1 MNTSKDSSRTTQPF
15 PDSLWVETAARADP
29 NPPLEGDV
37 SADVVVTGAGYTG
50 LRAALEL
57 AEAGSRV
64 RVLEAADVGWGASGR
79 NGGQVNPMLP
89 FNSPDK
95 LRKLLGANCFERITD
110 ASLNSANELFSLI
123 EKYRIDCQPRRHGW
137 LRVNHSPRAH
147 RESLAIMRGWNE
159 LGAGMVAVESDEL
172 RRMSGTSAY
181 RTGVAT
187 PGGGAVQPLSLAR
200 GLARAAKTAG
210 AQIHGQSAV
219 TALKKTTAG
228 WVVET
233 ATAKVTCEWVV
244 LATNGYTDGL
254 LKGLSGSVIPL
265 VPIQIATDPLAEDQI
280 STILPEG
287 HTISDT
293 RRIIM
298 YARREPDNRMVF
310 GGLGRYGPNG
320 EIGGFD
326 WLARDAARVFPGLKG
341 VHWRFRWGGHIALTA
356 DRLPHLHEP
365 EKGLIAGLGYNG
377 RGVAMSHVMGRVLAE
392 RVLGAQPDTLPF
404 PTTRIERI
412 PFRGI
417 QMMGKGMAIGCM
429 RFLDFL
435 ETRSQ
440 PG

>member
-1 MNTSKDSSRTTQPF
+1 MNTIPASSRTTRPF
-15 PDSLWVETAARADP
+15 PDSLWAETAAGADS
-29 NPPLEGDV
+29 NPPLKEDA
-37 SADVVVTGAGYTG
+37 SADAVVAGAGYTG

-57 AEAGSRV
+57 AEAGCRV

-89 FNSPDK
+89 FNAPDK
-95 LRKLLGANCFERITD
+95 LRKLLGTNGFERIAD

-123 EKYRIDCQPRRHGW
+123 EKYRIECHPRRYGW

-147 RESLAIMRGWNE
+147 RESLAAMRGWNE
-159 LGAGMVAVESDEL
+159 FGAGMYVVEGDEL

-181 RTGVAT
+181 KTGVVT

-200 GLARAAKTAG
+200 GLAQAAKTAG
-210 AQIHGQSAV
+210 AKIHGQSAV
-219 TALKKTTAG
+219 TALKKTAAG
-228 WVVET
+228 WIVET
-233 ATAKVTCEWVV
+233 ASAKVTCEWVV

-254 LKGLSGSVIPL
+254 LKGLATSIIPL
-265 VPIQIATDPLAEDQI
+265 LPIQIATDPLADDRI
-280 STILPEG
+280 ATILPDR

-326 WLARDAARVFPGLKG
+326 WLERDATRIFPCLKG
-341 VHWRFRWGGHIALTA
+341 VHWRFRWGGQIALTA

-365 EKGLIAGLGYNG
+365 GHGLIAGLGYNG

-404 PTTRIERI
+404 PITRIEKV

-417 QMMGKGMAIGCM
+417 QMMGKGTAIGWL
-429 RFLDFL
+429 RFLDRL
-435 ETRSQ
+435 ETRN
-440 PG
+440 

>member
-79 NGGQVNPMLP
+79 NGGQVNPLLP
-89 FNSPDK
+89 FNAPDK

-110 ASLNSANELFSLI
+110 ASLNSANELFALI
-123 EKYRIDCQPRRHGW
+123 NKYRIDCQPRRQGW

-147 RESLAIMRGWNE
+147 RESLATMRGWNE
-159 LGAGMVAVESDEL
+159 LGAGMVAVEDDEL

-181 RTGVAT
+181 RTGVVT
-187 PGGGAVQPLSLAR
+187 PGGGSVQPLSLAR
-200 GLARAAKTAG
+200 GLAQAAKTAG

-219 TALKKTTAG
+219 TALKKTSAG

-326 WLARDAARVFPGLKG
+326 WLAQDAARVFPCLKG
-341 VHWRFRWGGHIALTA
+341 VHWRFRWGGQIALTA

-404 PTTRIERI
+404 PTTRIEKI

-417 QMMGKGMAIGCM
+417 QMMGKGIAVGGM
-429 RFLDFL
+429 RLLDRL